1 MFFLQ
6 NIWFECEKEISEDF
20 TMSVWQVIEII
31 VNDLQKFVEVMQ
43 RSKRSQGG
51 MTGKS

>member
-1 MFFLQ
+1 M
-6 NIWFECEKEISEDF
+6 SEDF

-51 MTGKS
+51 MTSKS